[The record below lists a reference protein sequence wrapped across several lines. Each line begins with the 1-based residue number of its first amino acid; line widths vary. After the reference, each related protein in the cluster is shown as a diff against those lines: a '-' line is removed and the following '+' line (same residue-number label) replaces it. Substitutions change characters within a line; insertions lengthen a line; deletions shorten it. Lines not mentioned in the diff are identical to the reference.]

1 MKNKSMKDKK
11 VKQTQQQEHDSVQ
24 KYIDEITNGKKYNK
38 SQSLSGMR

>member
-11 VKQTQQQEHDSVQ
+11 VKTTQHREQDHVQ
-24 KYIDEITNGKKYNK
+24 KYIDEIIEGKKYNK